1 MPSRG
6 QLNWDDLRV
15 FLEVA
20 RQGHIAPAAR
30 RLKVDHATVSRR
42 IGHLEDVL
50 GVKLFNRTQFGMS
63 LRETGRKLFK
73 HAEAIEIHT
82 LAAAEIAEAGNP
94 RYAGPVR
101 IAMMEGIAS
110 FYLAYRLDRLRSSH
124 PDLKLE
130 LVSSPQTVN
139 LTRRDADLFLSFFK
153 PSGRGLIVQKI
164 GAFELRLYASPAY
177 LRRHGRPRSIDDLS
191 NHIYVDYIDDLIAI
205 DAVRWLAD
213 VVKYPKTVFNSNSVI
228 AQYHAA
234 VVGVGMA
241 LLPSFVAAR
250 DRRLKPILVGK
261 VSVKR
266 ELWLSVHHDLHENP
280 RARAVIDFITSVV
293 AEDQDYLLGRST

>member
-1 MPSRG
+1 MPSRE

-30 RLKVDHATVSRR
+30 RLKVDDATVSRR
-42 IGHLEDVL
+42 LGHLEDVL
-50 GVKLFNRTQFGMS
+50 GVKLFNRTRVGMS
-63 LRETGRKLFK
+63 LRETGQKLFK
-73 HAEAIEIHT
+73 HAEAIEIQT
-82 LAAAEIAEAGNP
+82 MAAAEIAEAGTVK
-94 RYAGPVR
+94 YAGPVR
-101 IAMMEGIAS
+101 VATMEGIAS
-110 FYLAYRLDRLRSSH
+110 FYLAYRLDRLRSAH

-139 LTRRDADLFLSFFK
+139 LTRRDADLFLSFFA
-153 PSGRGLIVQKI
+153 PSGRGLDVRKI
-164 GAFELRLYASPAY
+164 GAFELRFYASPEY
-177 LRRHGRPRSIDDLS
+177 LRRHGRPRSVADLS
-191 NHIYVDYIDDLIAI
+191 NHVYVDYIDDLIAI

-213 VVKYPKTVFNSNSVI
+213 VVRNPKTVFASNSVI

-250 DRRLKPILVGK
+250 DRRLKPILPGK

-266 ELWLSVHHDLHENP
+266 ELWLSVHHGLHENP
-280 RARAVIDFITSVV
+280 RVRAVTDFITGVV